1 MEVHLNT
8 KGLPLYTR
16 AVITIGTFD
25 GVHLGHRTIIDAVV
39 QQAAAVQGQS
49 VLITFDPH
57 PRKIVKPL
65 EPLGLINTLQE
76 KIDLLQH
83 TGLTAMVVV
92 PFTASFAEQ
101 PAQDYIK
108 KFLVDVFH
116 PHTIIIG
123 YDHHFGK
130 GRSGNIALLQQY
142 ASAYNYEVVE
152 IPKHVIDE
160 VDISS
165 TQIRKAL
172 MAGEVERANKLLGY
186 AFHFSGLVVRG
197 DQIGRTLGYP
207 TANIELTNQDKIHL
221 GEGVFTATVTHE
233 NHTYKGMLSIGKR
246 PTLNDVV
253 ERIEVNLFEFNGD
266 LYGKELKVTVHH
278 RIRGQEKFNSLEAL
292 KQQMD
297 KDKATTEQLLFNWTT
312 S

>member
-1 MEVHLNT
+1 MNT
-8 KGLPLYTR
+8 QGLPHYNR

-39 QQAAAVQGQS
+39 ERAAAVGGES
-49 VLITFDPH
+49 VLVTFDPH
-57 PRKIVKPL
+57 PRKIVRPT

-76 KIDLLQH
+76 KINLLQN
-83 TGLTAMVVV
+83 TRLSAMVVV
-92 PFTASFAEQ
+92 PFTAAFAQQ
-101 PAQDYIK
+101 PAGDYIK

-130 GRSGNIALLQQY
+130 GRNGNIALLRQY
-142 ASAYNYEVVE
+142 APVYNYEVIE
-152 IPKHVIDE
+152 IPKHVVDE

-172 MAGEVERANKLLGY
+172 LAGDISTATKLLGY
-186 AFHFSGLVVRG
+186 AFHFSGMVVRG

-221 GEGVFTATVTHE
+221 GEGVFTATAEVGSQ
-233 NHTYKGMLSIGKR
+233 KFKAMLSIGKR

-253 ERIEVNLFEFNGD
+253 ERIEAYLFHFNGD
-266 LYGKELKVTVHH
+266 LYGKELKITVHH
-278 RIRGQEKFNSLEAL
+278 RIRGQQKFNSLEAL
-292 KQQMD
+292 KDQMD
-297 KDKATTEQLLFNWTT
+297 KDKLTAEQLLNQPIT
-312 S
+312 